1 MEYDFK
7 YEIFLPHDYNFFFYL
22 ERLWITETQ
31 ILVSYLRHNILLQQK
46 IYSKCECAYQ
56 AGGV

>member
-46 IYSKCECAYQ
+46 IYSKC
-56 AGGV
+56 